1 VTTRADALQKG
12 LQLLEMDAITE
23 TEFSEIVTAEQR
35 FHRVR
40 YYKFRRFVIDSTLL
54 FITAIAVV
62 TAY

>member
-1 VTTRADALQKG
+1 VNSVAIVTTRADALQKG

-40 YYKFRRFVIDSTLL
+40 YYCS
-54 FITAIAVV
+54 
-62 TAY
+62 